1 MFSQEY
7 FTCEWWFNVDCA
19 ASAGLYSLNEDRLA
33 SSSTALQPQN
43 TRAPANYGAP
53 APQANYGSPAP
64 ASYAGGRPSSPPR
77 FVTSIRSAQQTP
89 NFTNPE
95 YFLCLL
101 FEYCFQIKVFN

>member
-19 ASAGLYSLNEDRLA
+19 ASAGLYSLNEDRLD

-43 TRAPANYGAP
+43 TRAPANYGAPAPEP

-77 FVTSIRSAQQTP
+77 FVTR
-89 NFTNPE
+89 FR
-95 YFLCLL
+95 L
-101 FEYCFQIKVFN
+101 